1 MEGFGGD
8 GTKKEAVSSMAFLC
22 VLGMKS

>member
-8 GTKKEAVSSMAFLC
+8 GMKKEAVSSMAFLC

>member
-1 MEGFGGD
+1 MEGFEGD
-8 GTKKEAVSSMAFLC
+8 GMKKEAVSSMAFLC